1 MVSLALAAEAGSSQE
16 GPGKKPDTARIAR
29 LIQQL
34 GHEQFVQREAATKE
48 LVAIGELALA
58 ALRQAA
64 ASSDDPELVRRAQQ
78 IIRTIT
84 ARVAAKVLRELEGTW
99 YLVTLEGDGAQVL
112 GEDRR
117 GRFPSRAIV
126 SS

>member
-1 MVSLALAAEAGSSQE
+1 M
-16 GPGKKPDTARIAR
+16 
-29 LIQQL
+29 
-34 GHEQFVQREAATKE
+34 
-48 LVAIGELALA
+48 AIGELALA